1 MERVIGVA
9 QGLIGIVWVIKKSRG
24 CCRGCT
30 GPLGVTGIKEG
41 L

>member
-9 QGLIGIVWVIKKSRG
+9 EELIGIVWVIKKSRG
-24 CCRGCT
+24 VVEGAV
-30 GPLGVTGIKEG
+30 GVVRD